1 MLLFFYIDLGMSQA
15 EVGRVIHNF
24 LFTLFCVHVRVTV
37 CTLIGCVWPRLL
49 WIKIA
54 HARAFTP
61 PSLPLPPFTPPP
73 PPQCTGGG
81 GGGRGVGK
89 RGRGEGTH
97 IGDG

>member
-1 MLLFFYIDLGMSQA
+1 MLLFFYIGLGMSQA
-15 EVGRVIHNF
+15 EVGLVIHNF

-61 PSLPLPPFTPPP
+61 PSLPLPPFTPLPRSA
-73 PPQCTGGG
+73 QG
-81 GGGRGVGK
+81 
-89 RGRGEGTH
+89 RGRGKGGGEEREG
-97 IGDG
+97 

>member
-1 MLLFFYIDLGMSQA
+1 MLLFFYIGLGMSQA
-15 EVGRVIHNF
+15 EVGLVIHNF

-61 PSLPLPPFTPPP
+61 PSLPHQPPP
-73 PPQCTGGG
+73 
-81 GGGRGVGK
+81 
-89 RGRGEGTH
+89 H
-97 IGDG
+97 IVKYQLIVNITVRY